1 MIAQT
6 QTTLTR
12 GAIRIPRIGLGT
24 WQMQGITCEEAVTKA
39 FEIGYRHIDTAQIY
53 ENEAEVGNAIAQ
65 SGLRRSEIF
74 LTTKIWIDNV
84 AAGVAQK
91 SVEESLR
98 KLKTDY
104 VDLLLLHWPVKSIP
118 LHKQI
123 RALQTIQDWGMAKT
137 IGISNYP
144 TALLQQIID
153 DTDAEIVC
161 NQVEY
166 HPFLNQDPI
175 LDFVRKHNMYVTAYC
190 PLARGL
196 VRTNPAIL
204 QIAGHHE
211 KSAGQVALRWLI
223 QQDNVVA
230 IPKAANPLH
239 IQDNF
244 NIFDFEL
251 SADEMAAISALANP
265 EGRIVKPEWGP
276 AWDEDRS
283 AAKAA

>member
-1 MIAQT
+1 
-6 QTTLTR
+6 
-12 GAIRIPRIGLGT
+12 GT
-24 WQMQGITCEEAVTKA
+24 WKLQGLFCTQSVSKA
-39 FEIGYRHIDTAQIY
+39 LEIGYRHIDTAQIY
-53 ENEAEVGNAIAQ
+53 ENESEVGQAIAE
-65 SGLRRSEIF
+65 SGIRRSEIF

-84 AAGVAQK
+84 ATGAAQK

-123 RALQTIQDWGMAKT
+123 RALQTIQDWGMTKM
-137 IGISNYP
+137 IGVSNYP
-144 TALLQQIID
+144 TALLQKIID

-166 HPFLNQDPI
+166 HPFLNQKPV
-175 LDFVRKHNMYVTAYC
+175 LDFTQRHNMFVTAYC

-196 VRTNPAIL
+196 VRSNPTL
-204 QIAGHHE
+204 LNIAGHHG

-230 IPKAANPLH
+230 IPKAENPLH
-239 IQDNF
+239 IDDNYH
-244 NIFDFEL
+244 IFDFEL
-251 SADEMAAISALANP
+251 SKEEMAEISALAHP
-265 EGRIVKPEWGP
+265 EGRIVNPEWSP
-276 AWDEDRS
+276 KWDEENS
-283 AAKAA
+283 TSQAA